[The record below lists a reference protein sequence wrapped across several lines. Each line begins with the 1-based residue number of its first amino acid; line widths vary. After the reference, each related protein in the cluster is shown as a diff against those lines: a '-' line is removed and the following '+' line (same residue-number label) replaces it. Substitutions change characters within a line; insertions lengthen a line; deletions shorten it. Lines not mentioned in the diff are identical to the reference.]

1 MKKLKLGQVN
11 YISVI
16 KTANMLSDSTYDV
29 KITRSDNSS
38 VIELEDTLLNYRSDA
53 EFLTLSV
60 DLTALDSTEDNTT
73 CSLDVYIGTDKVAS
87 YHSEMVSSLVRQRLS
102 TDSSS
107 IYYSV
112 TRLSQ
117 QTP

>member
-1 MKKLKLGQVN
+1 MKRLKLGQVN

-16 KTANMLSDSTYDV
+16 KSAEMLSDSTYDI

-38 VIELEDTLLNYRSDA
+38 VIELDDTLLNYRGNA

-60 DLTALDSTEDNTT
+60 DLTSLDSTEDNTT
-73 CSLDVYIGTDKVAS
+73 CTLEVYIGTRLVAS
-87 YHSEMVSSLVRQRLS
+87 YHSEMVSSLVRERLS

>member
-16 KTANMLSDSTYDV
+16 KTADMLSNSTYDV
-29 KITRSDNSS
+29 KITRSDDSS
-38 VIELEDTLLNYRSDA
+38 VIELNDTLLNYRSGA

-60 DLTALDSTEDNTT
+60 DLTSLDSTEDNTT
-73 CSLDVYIGTDKVAS
+73 CSVDVYIGTKKVAS
-87 YHSEMVSSLVRQRLS
+87 YLGQMVSSLVRERLS
-102 TDSSS
+102 SDSSS